1 MKKVILGMAT
11 LLTALFTV
19 TSCSSDEF
27 NSQQTASDNRINF
40 SVSMQGGTRATGN
53 PQSTQI
59 ANGIKVGI
67 YGVTA
72 KENGDNNQY
81 TADGNGALTKVTNDM
96 TWPDGDAS
104 TMNIYAYAPYNAE
117 WTTYNTVK
125 NFSVNTDQSTEANYL
140 ASDLLYGVPASNP
153 VTKTESTVPLSFTH
167 KLAKLNI
174 VIHKNTGSNVTLTD
188 ATVKITGTKIS
199 TTFNPS
205 TGAITDPGEVAA
217 TEITAATLPSS
228 ANTDD
233 ASTTVCAIIVPQT
246 VAANTSLVEITAG
259 THTLIA
265 KVSAATT
272 FASGDSYSFTV
283 NVGNVTAPTT
293 TVYLTA
299 GSASVTDWTDN
310 NMGATTYGI
319 GDYVLNDGKFLKSTD
334 ADFETKK
341 ANAIAV
347 IFSTNV
353 STTDQT
359 RGYVAYAMGL
369 ATLGS
374 KTWGGTTSWLGTY
387 ISTFENACDDLN
399 GWEKSASILN
409 CATYTGLSA
418 DNQAKVLANLS
429 NYTLS
434 INDGVTNLSGWFT
447 PSIGQMI
454 QILNGLGNAGLSNTT
469 GFANSNQ
476 SSIGWGYTNE
486 TTSQGTNVPSRD
498 DMIAVQTSI
507 NNYVTAVGGTAFD
520 NKLYATVTESSKSSN
535 ANFWHVTFSTN
546 GYQIGQNPGKNGT
559 AANNGIFVIPCL
571 AIKKLTNN

>member
-1 MKKVILGMAT
+1 MAT
-11 LLTALFTV
+11 LLTAMLTV

-59 ANGIKVGI
+59 ATGVTVGI

-72 KENGDNNQY
+72 KANGDNNQY
-81 TADGNGALTKVTNDM
+81 TANGSGSLTKVTNDM

-153 VTKTESTVPLSFTH
+153 VTKTASTVPLSFTH

-174 VIHKNTGSNVTLTD
+174 VIHKNTGSNVTLTG

-199 TTFNPS
+199 TTFDPS

-217 TEITAATLPSS
+217 TEITAATLAAS

-246 VAANTSLVEITAG
+246 VAANTELVKIVT
-259 THTLIA
+259 TDSHTLIA

-293 TVYLTA
+293 TVYLSA
-299 GSASVTDWTDN
+299 GSTTATDWTDHN
-310 NMGATTYGI
+310 FGVTTYGV
-319 GDYVLNDGKFLKSTD
+319 GDYVLNDGKFLKSDD
-334 ADFETKK
+334 ADFDTKK

-374 KTWGGTTSWLGTY
+374 KTWGGTASWLGPY
-387 ISTFENACDDLN
+387 IGTFADACGDLN

-418 DNQAKVLANLS
+418 ENQAKVLANLS

-476 SSIGWGYTNE
+476 SSIGWGYTDE

-507 NNYVTAVGGTAFD
+507 NNKVTAVGKTAFG
-520 NKLYATVTESSKSSN
+520 NNLYATVTESSKSSN
-535 ANFWHVTFSTN
+535 ANFWHVSFSAN
-546 GYQIGQNPGKNGT
+546 GYQIGQNPGKSNSTGRY
-559 AANNGIFVIPCL
+559 VIPCL
-571 AIKKLTNN
+571 AIKKLTND